1 MSLFFSSEGDYLL
14 IPVSKNLL
22 LSITSAFSI
31 NAFEAS
37 ACPIVLTFNLFKS
50 IKKNA
55 ENIFQACLDKNYLM
69 WKELKKIELS
79 ERNNSGE
86 IFIPDM
92 NIKLKITRNPLKI
105 IKN

>member
-1 MSLFFSSEGDYLL
+1 
-14 IPVSKNLL
+14 
-22 LSITSAFSI
+22 
-31 NAFEAS
+31 
-37 ACPIVLTFNLFKS
+37 
-50 IKKNA
+50 
-55 ENIFQACLDKNYLM
+55 M